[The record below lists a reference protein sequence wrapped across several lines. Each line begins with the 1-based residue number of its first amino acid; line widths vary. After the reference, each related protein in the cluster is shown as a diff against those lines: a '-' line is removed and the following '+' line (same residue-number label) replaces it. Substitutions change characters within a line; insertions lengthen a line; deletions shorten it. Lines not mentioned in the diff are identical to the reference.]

1 MISTRSAALVIDTVV
16 CLTLAKWETVSGRF
30 GGYLRERDHHQCG
43 ELPRIVSNTQNAVA
57 KRGQYEQGER
67 LQDQV
72 SSETN
77 LTMNRIKQ
85 TVGADHLLTSALC
98 KRHRRQ
104 ECSPFK
110 STTKWGFVALLILL
124 MLGVPAS
131 AQDPIAEWLKQDE
144 VEGQIDEVRPDLNAL
159 TDQQLQEMFR
169 IGREQVDSRQ
179 LTDPSQHEGSKLTR
193 RTAQAS

>member
-1 MISTRSAALVIDTVV
+1 M
-16 CLTLAKWETVSGRF
+16 
-30 GGYLRERDHHQCG
+30 
-43 ELPRIVSNTQNAVA
+43 
-57 KRGQYEQGER
+57 
-67 LQDQV
+67 

-104 ECSPFK
+104 ECSRFA
-110 STTKWGFVALLILL
+110 STTKRGFVALLILL
-124 MLGVPAS
+124 ALGVPAS

-169 IGREQVDSRQ
+169 IGREQADSPQ
-179 LTDPSQHEGSKLTR
+179 LIERGGEDHKSVVYIWLIAIAVSIAAIMAAVKARPFVRSQLIPILRLSDRLLPSRVARWT
-193 RTAQAS
+193 